1 MRLEKDM
8 DNTQIQNQD
17 IKDKSFHVLLESYRL
32 ADAQLEMRI
41 QQRDNLGIQL
51 MVAFGVVLSA
61 FTALIETNIDDRSN
75 NIAIEILKSDFSSFL
90 INIYSPLLYYYF
102 FKIIDYLIFKINT
115 LKIHSL

>member
-41 QQRDNLGIQL
+41 
-51 MVAFGVVLSA
+51 
-61 FTALIETNIDDRSN
+61 
-75 NIAIEILKSDFSSFL
+75 
-90 INIYSPLLYYYF
+90 
-102 FKIIDYLIFKINT
+102 
-115 LKIHSL
+115 